1 MWYTLKFLRLFE
13 FSEVPGA
20 EASRDGQSSILN
32 LLIGLHSVSE
42 AFSKNVMHLLSAI
55 DVAELAKVL
64 QAVYQ
69 PYEGYKQK

>member
-1 MWYTLKFLRLFE
+1 M
-13 FSEVPGA
+13 PGA

>member
-1 MWYTLKFLRLFE
+1 M
-13 FSEVPGA
+13 PGG
-20 EASRDGQSSILN
+20 EASRDGQFSTLS

-42 AFSKNVMHLLSAI
+42 AFSKNVLHLLSEI

-69 PYEGYKQK
+69 PFEDYKQR